1 VSSRSVERSAGKGAG
16 RKRVLDVGQCQP
28 DHGAL
33 RRLFEG
39 FGAEVVQAHG
49 LSDTVAQLRAGPFD
63 LVLINRKLDADYSDG
78 MAILK
83 HLKQDPATKDTPVI
97 LISNY
102 DDAQAEAVA
111 AGAEP
116 GFGKAQLSEPATRE
130 ILERLLGSPAA

>member
-1 VSSRSVERSAGKGAG
+1 MTPLTV
-16 RKRVLDVGQCQP
+16 VL
-28 DHGAL
+28 A
-33 RRLFEG
+33 
-39 FGAEVVQAHG
+39 
-49 LSDTVAQLRAGPFD
+49 
-63 LVLINRKLDADYSDG
+63 NRKLDADYSDG

-116 GFGKAQLSEPATRE
+116 GFGKAQLSAPATRE
-130 ILERLLGSPAA
+130 ILGRLLGAPAA